1 MGLIDNS
8 FMTINYIDNVIEL
21 NCFKVD
27 ISNDDLGIQIL
38 FNGEN
43 ELDYF
48 LIQRSFEEV
57 GICDFYTEGCDTT
70 GWWTFI
76 RAAVNEG
83 SVTFFVDKIPI
94 RVHLDKISK
103 RQQDLMRQALRE
115 LLGLI
120 GKLTENQD

>member
-1 MGLIDNS
+1 
-8 FMTINYIDNVIEL
+8 MTINYIENVIEL
-21 NCFKVD
+21 NCSRVD

-48 LIQRSFEEV
+48 LIQRSYDED

-76 RAAVNEG
+76 HASINEG

-103 RQQDLMRQALRE
+103 KQRDLIRQTLRE

-120 GKLTENQD
+120 GKLTENQH